1 MSLRSQHR
9 LEQQSLTTPSKHAEL
24 GYNLRFFVYTAIIEI
39 AVRLQ
44 NRTCSD
50 YRKGAVMHKPASCVL
65 SIALSLVLSV
75 GLIPSPAFAAI
86 GNASE
91 PTAQSNDQS
100 NNNAT
105 STPSSQD
112 QQIAQIPS
120 TEPEAS
126 SESAEPSNQSD
137 TPSANQASSET
148 PVVDWTT
155 YGTCE
160 WMITSDGTLT
170 IRPANGAATGEL
182 GAPISH
188 QGSSSIPTRPWFDHR
203 YDITAAVASGCIA
216 GNLSGLFAGLTLMK
230 SVDVSSLDTSR
241 ATNMSSMF
249 YCCSALTKLDL
260 SYLNT
265 ANATDMSHM
274 FYSCSALT
282 ALDVSSF
289 NTSQVTNMSHMFQGC
304 ANLQA
309 ANVAGFD
316 TKNATSMSNLFAG
329 CSTLQAINCSNFN
342 TSNVTD
348 LSYMFSG
355 CEFLQTI
362 DLSSFNTQKVTN
374 VSFMFDGCKQLR
386 SINLSS
392 FDASN
397 ISSFHI
403 RDSYG
408 YPFNQCLS
416 LQELTV
422 STSTKWQMPNPG
434 GNGSTGKWVN
444 AATGAAYDP
453 DSVPKNTA
461 ATYMAQINIDDSFF
475 NIDLSDETYAGGNP
489 ITKTVASELVENVD
503 YTVEYQDNVNAGTAT
518 MTINGIGRCLGS
530 ITKNFTINK
539 ADPYWPHGWHVD
551 IVCGRP
557 LSSVE
562 LQEGYTWNDP
572 NAHIDNPGSYTY
584 YATYTPEDTANY
596 NILDNIAFTVNAV
609 KVNGAPIVDWTQ
621 FGTCEWQISANGVLT
636 IRPANGLSGELGDF
650 SAGSPWW
657 RYSDSINRVVIQGKV
672 SGDVSG
678 GDPVAFNCSLFGGL
692 TKTKTCDLSGL
703 DTSNSTSLQGM
714 FWQCASLEDVDLS
727 SLNTSRVTNMSRMFT
742 GCKNLRSVTMTG
754 IDTSHVTDFSYLF
767 RECSSL
773 SDIDAAYLNTSSAL
787 DMTHMFAATGIST
800 IDLSHFDTSNVKSMD
815 GLLSACKHLKE
826 INLSSFDTSKL
837 GEKPDLFYNC
847 PSLERITVGD
857 KCAVSFPEPG
867 GSRATGNWINTA
879 SNEVYAPIN
888 VPANVAATYEAQLD
902 VTQFPFFYNP
912 DDVTYTGSPIE
923 KKVTSTLKQGRDYTV
938 AYANN
943 TKVGTAAIT
952 IAGAGRY
959 AGSMELPYDI
969 VKATPSYPEVK
980 GLAATCGQKLSD
992 IALPEGFAWE
1002 GDASA
1007 TIDTPGWPTYTATYT
1022 PADTANYS
1030 TVSGIEV
1037 TVHAMQ
1043 PIDASMFS
1051 IEDTDIRYTGNPV
1064 MPTVTSSTVP
1074 SDQYTVTYEN
1084 NVAIGQ
1090 ATAIVTANDQNYSG
1104 TCKIPFEIK
1113 PTNAAANYQH
1123 STTAQSG
1130 DILLTVQWNDPKLGQ
1145 ETTFHVSATGGS
1157 GTYRFRMD
1165 APTYMDPDGSNE
1177 SVADPSRN
1185 QWQQYTGECASH
1197 DYQFEMTASGTYYL
1211 RFYLMDKTAGV
1222 YYLRANVFASANDD
1236 AYPAVST
1243 IVKSAVDKCNT
1254 ETDGSDYARALWL
1267 HDWTLDQLEYD
1278 HNLNWCSAESGLTR
1292 HQGTCESYQR
1302 IYAKLLNAAGIA
1314 NGRITGN
1321 GHTWNAVKIDGKW
1334 CQMDLTW
1341 DDTND
1346 NWYGDLDQR
1355 HLYFGLTDELMA
1367 IAHSD
1372 HTKNYQAEGYANRST
1387 DLSNNYFV
1395 RNGKADEWAGTYA
1408 DRIQQHLDA
1417 RETEFGIN
1425 ADNQSFPPSISG
1437 IQNAIVAYAINQR
1450 EWKVNGGKVDL
1461 TAASNVTTQSNNIW
1475 SAGFD
1480 CTAVYPNSKPLG
1492 WRLENGTWYYIE
1504 ADGSAATGWRQ
1515 IGGASYCFGDDGAMA
1530 TGWVEDSGKRYYLR
1544 ESGSLAKEG
1553 WLLLGGTWYYIE
1565 KDGAA
1570 ATGWREA
1577 SGARYLLSSDGAMLT
1592 GWQEVSGKRYYLSES
1607 GRAAQQGWLLLD
1619 GTWYY
1624 IEADGSAATG
1634 WRQIGGASYYFGD
1647 DGAMLTGWVE
1657 DSGKRYYLRESGSL
1671 AKEGWLLLGGTWY
1684 YIEKDGAAATGWR
1697 EASGARY
1704 LLSSDGAMLTG
1715 WQEVSGKRYYLS
1727 ESGRAAQQ
1735 GWLLLDGT
1743 WYYIEA
1749 DGSAATGW
1757 RQIGGAS
1764 YYFGDDGAMATG

>member
-1 MSLRSQHR
+1 M
-9 LEQQSLTTPSKHAEL
+9 PSKQL
-24 GYNLRFFVYTAIIEI
+24 KLVYNLRFFVYTAIIEI

-44 NRTCSD
+44 NRICSD
-50 YRKGAVMHKPASCVL
+50 YRKGAVMRKPASCVL

-91 PTAQSNDQS
+91 PTVQSNERS
-100 NNNAT
+100 NDNAT
-105 STPSSQD
+105 SASSNQD
-112 QQIAQIPS
+112 QQLARTPS
-120 TEPEAS
+120 TEPEAN
-126 SESAEPSNQSD
+126 SESTESSNQSD
-137 TPSANQASSET
+137 TPSANHASSES

-160 WMITSDGTLT
+160 WMITSNGTLI

-182 GAPISH
+182 GAPIAS
-188 QGSSSIPTRPWFDHR
+188 QGTLPVPVRPWFDRR
-203 YDITAAVASGCIA
+203 YDITAAVANGCIT
-216 GNLSGLFAGLTLMK
+216 GDLSGLFANLTLMK
-230 SVDVSSLDTSR
+230 SVDISSLDTSQ

-249 YCCSALTKLDL
+249 YCCKALTELDL
-260 SYLNT
+260 SRLNT
-265 ANATDMSHM
+265 ANVTDMSNM
-274 FYSCSALT
+274 FNGCSAIT
-282 ALDVSSF
+282 TLDTSTF
-289 NTSQVTNMSHMFQGC
+289 NTSQVTNMSNMFQGC
-304 ANLQA
+304 SNLQTA
-309 ANVAGFD
+309 KVAGFD
-316 TKNATSMSNLFAG
+316 TKNVTSMGGLFAG
-329 CSTLQAINCSNFN
+329 CCALQAIDCSNFN
-342 TSNVTD
+342 TSSVTD
-348 LSYMFSG
+348 LRSMFTG
-355 CEFLQTI
+355 CETLQTI
-362 DLSSFNTQKVTN
+362 DLSSFNTPKVSD

-397 ISSFHI
+397 ISYFQT

-416 LQELTV
+416 LQEFTV
-422 STSTKWQMPNPG
+422 SASTKWQMPNPG

-444 AATGAAYDP
+444 AATGTAYDP

-461 ATYMAQINIDDSFF
+461 ATYIAQINIDDSFF
-475 NIDLSDETYAGGNP
+475 DIDLTDETYAGGNP
-489 ITKTVASELVENVD
+489 ITKTIASKLAENVD

-539 ADPYWPHGWHVD
+539 ADPYWPHGWYVD
-551 IVCGRP
+551 IVCGKP

-621 FGTCEWQISANGVLT
+621 FGTCEWQISADGMLT
-636 IRPANGLSGELGDF
+636 IRPANGASGELGDF

-657 RYSDSINRVVIQGKV
+657 HYSDSIVSAVIQSKV
-672 SGDVSG
+672 SGYVARENP
-678 GDPVAFNCSLFGGL
+678 GDFNRTLFGGL
-692 TKTKTCDLSGL
+692 TKMRTCDLSGL
-703 DTSNSTSLQGM
+703 DISNNTSLQGM
-714 FWQCASLEDVDLS
+714 FDYCKSLESVDLS
-727 SLNTSRVTNMSRMFT
+727 SLDTSQVTDMSYLFSS
-742 GCKNLRSVTMTG
+742 CSNLRSVNLSN
-754 IDTSHVTDFSYLF
+754 IDTSNVENFLSLF
-767 RECSSL
+767 QGCTSL
-773 SDIDAAYLNTSSAL
+773 TDIDVTGLNTSNVRNMSY
-787 DMTHMFAATGIST
+787 MFADTGIST
-800 IDLSHFDTSNVKSMD
+800 IDLSHFDTSSVTSMNMMF
-815 GLLSACKHLKE
+815 SVCKHLKE
-826 INLSSFDTSKL
+826 IDLSSFDMSKL
-837 GEKPDLFYNC
+837 GETPDLFYNC

-879 SNEVYAPIN
+879 SNEIYAPIN
-888 VPANVAATYEAQLD
+888 VPANVAATYESQLD

-980 GLAATCGQKLSD
+980 GLTATCGQKLSD

-1007 TIDTPGWPTYTATYT
+1007 TVDTPGWPTYTATYT

-1037 TVHAMQ
+1037 TVHATQ

-1084 NVAIGQ
+1084 NAAIGQ
-1090 ATAIVTANDQNYSG
+1090 ATAIVTANNQNYSG

-1113 PTNAAANYQH
+1113 PTNAATNYQH

-1130 DILLTVQWNDPKLGQ
+1130 DIMLTVQWNDPKLGQ

-1157 GTYRFRMD
+1157 GAYQFRMD

-1243 IVKSAVDKCNT
+1243 IVKSAVDKCNA
-1254 ETDGSDYARALWL
+1254 ETDGSDYARALRL

-1278 HNLNWCSAESGLTR
+1278 HSLNWCSAESGLTR

-1302 IYAKLLNAAGIA
+1302 IYAKLLDAAGIA

-1372 HTKNYQAEGYANRST
+1372 HTANYQAEGYAYRST

-1395 RNGKADEWAGTYA
+1395 RNGKADEWAEAYA

-1417 RETEFGIN
+1417 KETEFSID

-1437 IQNAIVAYAINQR
+1437 IQNGIIAYAMNQR
-1450 EWKVNGGKVDL
+1450 EWSTTDGTVTL
-1461 TAASNVTTQSNNIW
+1461 TATSNVTTVSSYEW
-1475 SAGFD
+1475 SAKFDFEVEFPEIFTVEYFDAGSDRPSPTTTRVTFGVASGTATSSELGFGSPGS
-1480 CTAVYPNSKPLG
+1480 TFAG
-1492 WRLENGTWYYIE
+1492 WRCYRDC
-1504 ADGSAATGWRQ
+1504 DGKWW
-1515 IGGASYCFGDDGAMA
+1515 ASTPSGP
-1530 TGWVEDSGKRYYLR
+1530 GWVSAPGGVLPEGCSYILLR
-1544 ESGSLAKEG
+1544 
-1553 WLLLGGTWYYIE
+1553 
-1565 KDGAA
+1565 DGVRLD
-1570 ATGWREA
+1570 AT
-1577 SGARYLLSSDGAMLT
+1577 ART
-1592 GWQEVSGKRYYLSES
+1592 GVVRLY
-1607 GRAAQQGWLLLD
+1607 AQYDWF
-1619 GTWYY
+1619 T
-1624 IEADGSAATG
+1624 
-1634 WRQIGGASYYFGD
+1634 
-1647 DGAMLTGWVE
+1647 
-1657 DSGKRYYLRESGSL
+1657 K
-1671 AKEGWLLLGGTWY
+1671 
-1684 YIEKDGAAATGWR
+1684 
-1697 EASGARY
+1697 
-1704 LLSSDGAMLTG
+1704 
-1715 WQEVSGKRYYLS
+1715 
-1727 ESGRAAQQ
+1727 
-1735 GWLLLDGT
+1735 
-1743 WYYIEA
+1743 
-1749 DGSAATGW
+1749 
-1757 RQIGGAS
+1757 
-1764 YYFGDDGAMATG
+1764 

>member
-1 MSLRSQHR
+1 MPPKQLK
-9 LEQQSLTTPSKHAEL
+9 LV
-24 GYNLRFFVYTAIIEI
+24 YNLRFFVYTAITEI

-44 NRTCSD
+44 NRICSN
-50 YRKGAVMHKPASCVL
+50 YRKGAVMRKPASCVL

-86 GNASE
+86 DNASE
-91 PTAQSNDQS
+91 PTAQSNDRPNDNTTSAPS
-100 NNNAT
+100 N
-105 STPSSQD
+105 QD
-112 QQIAQIPS
+112 QQLAQTSSTKPEANSES
-120 TEPEAS
+120 TES
-126 SESAEPSNQSD
+126 SNQSD
-137 TPSANQASSET
+137 TPSANQASSES

-160 WMITSDGTLT
+160 WMITSNGTLI

-182 GAPISH
+182 GAPIAS
-188 QGSSSIPTRPWFDHR
+188 QGTLPVPVRPWFDRR
-203 YDITAAVASGCIA
+203 YDITAAVANGCIT
-216 GNLSGLFAGLTLMK
+216 GDLSGLFANLTLMK
-230 SVDVSSLDTSR
+230 SVDISSLDTSQ

-249 YCCSALTKLDL
+249 YCCKALTELDPSRL
-260 SYLNT
+260 STTNV
-265 ANATDMSHM
+265 TDMSNM
-274 FYSCSALT
+274 FNECSAIT
-282 ALDVSSF
+282 TLDVSTF
-289 NTSQVTNMSHMFQGC
+289 DTSQVTNMSHMFQGC
-304 ANLQA
+304 TNLQA
-309 ANVAGFD
+309 VNVAGFD
-316 TKNATSMSNLFAG
+316 TKNVTSMSSLFAG
-329 CSTLQAINCSNFN
+329 CSTLQTIDCSNFN
-342 TSNVTD
+342 TPNVTD
-348 LSYMFSG
+348 LGYMFSG
-355 CEFLQTI
+355 CGTLQTI
-362 DLSSFNTQKVTN
+362 DLSSFNTPKVSN
-374 VSFMFDGCKQLR
+374 ISFMFDGCKQLR
-386 SINLSS
+386 SIDLSS

-397 ISSFHI
+397 VSYFQT

-408 YPFNQCLS
+408 YPFSQCPS
-416 LQELTV
+416 LQKLTV
-422 STSTKWQMPNPG
+422 SASTKWQMPNPG

-444 AATGAAYDP
+444 AATGAAYNP

-530 ITKNFTINK
+530 ITKNFAINK

-596 NILDNIAFTVNAV
+596 NILDNIAFYVNAV

-621 FGTCEWQISANGVLT
+621 FGTCEWQISADGVLT
-636 IRPANGLSGELGDF
+636 IRPANQLCGELGDF

-678 GDPVAFNCSLFGGL
+678 GGPGSSFNCSLFGGL
-692 TKTKTCDLSGL
+692 TKMRTCDLSGL

-714 FWQCASLEDVDLS
+714 FWQCTSLEDVDLT
-727 SLNTSRVTNMSRMFT
+727 SLNTSRVTNMNGMFT
-742 GCKNLRSVTMTG
+742 GCKNLRSVNMTG

-767 RECSSL
+767 RDCSSL
-773 SDIDAAYLNTSSAL
+773 SNIDTAYLNTSNAL
-787 DMTHMFAATGIST
+787 DMTHMFANTGIST
-800 IDLSHFDTSNVKSMD
+800 IDLSSLDTSNAKSM
-815 GLLSACKHLKE
+815 GGMFSACKHLKE
-826 INLSSFDTSKL
+826 IDISSFDMSKL
-837 GEKPDLFYNC
+837 GEKPDSFFYNC

-879 SNEVYAPIN
+879 SNEIYAPIN
-888 VPANVAATYEAQLD
+888 VPANVAATYESQLD

-943 TKVGTAAIT
+943 TKVGTATIT

-980 GLAATCGQKLSD
+980 GLTATCGQKLSD

-1007 TIDTPGWPTYTATYT
+1007 TVDTPGWPTYAATYT
-1022 PADTANYS
+1022 PTDTANYS

-1037 TVHAMQ
+1037 TVHATQ

-1090 ATAIVTANDQNYSG
+1090 ATAIVTANNRNYSG

-1113 PTNAAANYQH
+1113 PTNAATNYQH

-1130 DILLTVQWNDPKLGQ
+1130 DIMLTVQWNDPQLGQ
-1145 ETTFHVSATGGS
+1145 KTTFHVSATGGS
-1157 GTYRFRMD
+1157 GAYRFRMD
-1165 APTYMDPDGSNE
+1165 APTYMDHDGSSE

-1185 QWQQYTGECASH
+1185 QWLQYTGECASH

-1211 RFYLMDKTAGV
+1211 RFYLMDKTVGV
-1222 YYLRANVFASANDD
+1222 YYLRANVFASANDN

-1243 IVKSAVDKCNT
+1243 IVKSAVDKCNA

-1278 HNLNWCSAESGLTR
+1278 YNLNWCSAESGLTR

-1314 NGRITGN
+1314 NGRIEGN

-1372 HTKNYQAEGYANRST
+1372 HTANYQAESYAYRST
-1387 DLSNNYFV
+1387 DLGDNYFV
-1395 RNGKADEWAGTYA
+1395 RNGKADEWAEAYA
-1408 DRIQQHLDA
+1408 DRVQKHLDA
-1417 RETEFGIN
+1417 KETEFSID

-1437 IQNAIVAYAINQR
+1437 IQNGIIAYAMNQR
-1450 EWKVNGGKVDL
+1450 EWKANGNVAL
-1461 TAASNVTTQSNNIW
+1461 SAASKI
-1475 SAGFD
+1475 
-1480 CTAVYPNSKPLG
+1480 TADSGAKWTARYDIRASYTDATYYVKYYLSDSSSKPLAECNTPFDSLYTIEMFSAIAGNNQQTASFKG
-1492 WRLENGTWYYIE
+1492 WKMR
-1504 ADGSAATGWRQ
+1504 
-1515 IGGASYCFGDDGAMA
+1515 
-1530 TGWVEDSGKRYYLR
+1530 R
-1544 ESGSLAKEG
+1544 ESDGRWYAQDKAGGRRYVGLVDGKLPDG
-1553 WLLLGGTWYYIE
+1553 YDFCLL
-1565 KDGAA
+1565 KDGARLLKA
-1570 ATGWREA
+1570 APAG
-1577 SGARYLLSSDGAMLT
+1577 SG
-1592 GWQEVSGKRYYLSES
+1592 VSLY
-1607 GRAAQQGWLLLD
+1607 AQLD
-1619 GTWYY
+1619 
-1624 IEADGSAATG
+1624 
-1634 WRQIGGASYYFGD
+1634 
-1647 DGAMLTGWVE
+1647 
-1657 DSGKRYYLRESGSL
+1657 
-1671 AKEGWLLLGGTWY
+1671 
-1684 YIEKDGAAATGWR
+1684 
-1697 EASGARY
+1697 
-1704 LLSSDGAMLTG
+1704 
-1715 WQEVSGKRYYLS
+1715 
-1727 ESGRAAQQ
+1727 
-1735 GWLLLDGT
+1735 
-1743 WYYIEA
+1743 
-1749 DGSAATGW
+1749 
-1757 RQIGGAS
+1757 
-1764 YYFGDDGAMATG
+1764 

>member
-1 MSLRSQHR
+1 MPPKQLK
-9 LEQQSLTTPSKHAEL
+9 LV
-24 GYNLRFFVYTAIIEI
+24 YNLRFFVYTAIIEI

-44 NRTCSD
+44 NRICSD
-50 YRKGAVMHKPASCVL
+50 YRKGAVMRKPASCVL

-91 PTAQSNDQS
+91 PTVQSNERS
-100 NNNAT
+100 NDNAT
-105 STPSSQD
+105 SASSNQD
-112 QQIAQIPS
+112 QQLAQTPS
-120 TEPEAS
+120 TEPEAN
-126 SESAEPSNQSD
+126 SESTESSNQFD
-137 TPSANQASSET
+137 TPSANQASSES

-160 WMITSDGTLT
+160 WMITSNGTLI

-182 GAPISH
+182 GAPIAS
-188 QGSSSIPTRPWFDHR
+188 QGTLSVPVRPWFDRR
-203 YDITAAVASGCIA
+203 YDITAAVANGCIT
-216 GNLSGLFAGLTLMK
+216 GDLSGLFVNLTLMK
-230 SVDVSSLDTSR
+230 SVDISSLDTSQ

-249 YCCSALTKLDL
+249 YCCKALTELDL
-260 SYLNT
+260 SHLNT
-265 ANATDMSHM
+265 TNVTDMSNM
-274 FYSCSALT
+274 FNGCSAIT
-282 ALDVSSF
+282 TLDTSTF
-289 NTSQVTNMSHMFQGC
+289 DTSQVTNMSNMFQGC
-304 ANLQA
+304 SNLQTA
-309 ANVAGFD
+309 KVAGLD
-316 TKNATSMSNLFAG
+316 TKNVTSMGSLFAG
-329 CSTLQAINCSNFN
+329 CCALQAIDCSNFN
-342 TSNVTD
+342 TSSVTD
-348 LSYMFSG
+348 LRSMFTG
-355 CEFLQTI
+355 CETLQTI
-362 DLSSFNTQKVTN
+362 DLSSFNTPKVSD

-397 ISSFHI
+397 ISYFQT

-408 YPFNQCLS
+408 YPFSQCPS
-416 LQELTV
+416 LQKLTV
-422 STSTKWQMPNPG
+422 SASTKWQMPNPG

-444 AATGAAYDP
+444 ADTGAAYDP

-461 ATYMAQINIDDSFF
+461 ATYIAQINIDDSFF
-475 NIDLSDETYAGGNP
+475 DIDLADETYAGGNS
-489 ITKTVASELVENVD
+489 ITKTIASELVENVD

-530 ITKNFTINK
+530 ITKNFAINK

-596 NILDNIAFTVNAV
+596 NILDNIAFYVNAV

-621 FGTCEWQISANGVLT
+621 FGTCEWQIGADGVLT
-636 IRPANGLSGELGDF
+636 IRPANKLCGELGDF

-678 GDPVAFNCSLFGGL
+678 GGPGSSFNCSLFGGL
-692 TKTKTCDLSGL
+692 TKMRTCDLSGL

-714 FWQCASLEDVDLS
+714 FWQCTSLEDVDLT
-727 SLNTSRVTNMSRMFT
+727 SLNTSRVTNMSMMFA
-742 GCKNLRSVTMTG
+742 GCKNLRSVNMTG

-767 RECSSL
+767 RDCSSL
-773 SDIDAAYLNTSSAL
+773 SNIDTAYLNTLNAL
-787 DMTHMFAATGIST
+787 YMTHMFANTGIST
-800 IDLSHFDTSNVKSMD
+800 IDLSNLDTSNAKSMD
-815 GLLSACKHLKE
+815 GMFSACKHLKK
-826 INLSSFDTSKL
+826 IDLSSFDMSKL
-837 GEKPDLFYNC
+837 GEKPDSFFYNC

-867 GSRATGNWINTA
+867 GSRATGNWINTV
-879 SNEVYAPIN
+879 SNEIYAPIN
-888 VPANVAATYEAQLD
+888 VPANVAATYESQLD

-912 DDVTYTGSPIE
+912 DDVTYMGSPIE

-943 TKVGTAAIT
+943 TKVGTATIT

-980 GLAATCGQKLSD
+980 GLTATCGQKLSD

-1007 TIDTPGWPTYTATYT
+1007 TVDTPGWPTYTATYT

-1030 TVSGIEV
+1030 TVSGIEI
-1037 TVHAMQ
+1037 TVHATQ

-1074 SDQYTVTYEN
+1074 SNQYTVTYEN

-1090 ATAIVTANDQNYSG
+1090 ATAIVTANNQNYSG

-1130 DILLTVQWNDPKLGQ
+1130 DIMLTVQWNDPKLGQ

-1157 GTYRFRMD
+1157 GAYQFRMD
-1165 APTYMDPDGSNE
+1165 APTYMDPDGSSE

-1185 QWQQYTGECASH
+1185 QWLQYTGECASR

-1243 IVKSAVDKCNT
+1243 IVKSAVDKCNAD
-1254 ETDGSDYARALWL
+1254 TDGCDYARALWL

-1278 HNLNWCSAESGLTR
+1278 HDLNWCSAESGLTR

-1302 IYAKLLNAAGIA
+1302 IYAKLLDAAGIA

-1321 GHTWNAVKIDGKW
+1321 GHTWNAVKIDDKW

-1372 HTKNYQAEGYANRST
+1372 HTANYQAEGYAYRST
-1387 DLSNNYFV
+1387 DLSDNYFV
-1395 RNGKADEWAGTYA
+1395 RNGKADEWASQYA

-1417 RETEFGIN
+1417 KETEFSID

-1437 IQNAIVAYAINQR
+1437 MQNGVVAYAINQCK
-1450 EWKVNGGKVDL
+1450 WQATGAKVNLVA
-1461 TAASNVTTQSNNIW
+1461 TSNVTEVSNSSW
-1475 SAGFD
+1475 STAFD
-1480 CTAVYPNSKPLG
+1480 CAAKY
-1492 WRLENGTWYYIE
+1492 LESNPDDPAKFNGYFTVQS
-1504 ADGSAATGWRQ
+1504 ALSGGSALDVA
-1515 IGGASYCFGDDGAMA
+1515 
-1530 TGWVEDSGKRYYLR
+1530 
-1544 ESGSLAKEG
+1544 SGSLDPMANIRLWAPNGTSAQVFRFRYDEAAGAYEITNAKSG
-1553 WLLLGGTWYYIE
+1553 LALDVQG
-1565 KDGAA
+1565 GAA
-1570 ATGWREA
+1570 
-1577 SGARYLLSSDGAMLT
+1577 
-1592 GWQEVSGKRYYLSES
+1592 QP
-1607 GRAAQQGWLLLD
+1607 GRNVQQYTRNGTAAQRWQVADNGD
-1619 GTWYY
+1619 GTVTIASAKDPACVLDAAGGKSTPGTNVHLYSANGTTAQKWRLAGSSSALEFNGYFTVQS
-1624 IEADGSAATG
+1624 ALSGGSALDVA
-1634 WRQIGGASYYFGD
+1634 
-1647 DGAMLTGWVE
+1647 
-1657 DSGKRYYLRESGSL
+1657 SGSL
-1671 AKEGWLLLGGTWY
+1671 DPMANIRLWAPNGTSAQVFRFRYDEAAGAYEITNAKSGLALDVQG
-1684 YIEKDGAAATGWR
+1684 GAA
-1697 EASGARY
+1697 
-1704 LLSSDGAMLTG
+1704 
-1715 WQEVSGKRYYLS
+1715 QP
-1727 ESGRAAQQ
+1727 GRNVQQYTRNGTAAQRWQ
-1735 GWLLLDGT
+1735 VADNGDGT
-1743 WYYIEA
+1743 VTIA
-1749 DGSAATGW
+1749 SAKDPACVLDAAGGKSTPGTNVHLYSANGTTAQKW
-1757 RQIGGAS
+1757 RLIAS
-1764 YYFGDDGAMATG
+1764 

>member
-1 MSLRSQHR
+1 MPPKQLK
-9 LEQQSLTTPSKHAEL
+9 LV
-24 GYNLRFFVYTAIIEI
+24 YNLRFFVYTAIIEI

-44 NRTCSD
+44 NRICSD
-50 YRKGAVMHKPASCVL
+50 YRKGAVMRKPASCVL

-91 PTAQSNDQS
+91 PTVQSNERS
-100 NNNAT
+100 NDNAT
-105 STPSSQD
+105 SASSNQD
-112 QQIAQIPS
+112 QQLAQTPS
-120 TEPEAS
+120 TEPEAN
-126 SESAEPSNQSD
+126 SESTESSNQFD
-137 TPSANQASSET
+137 TPSANQASSES

-160 WMITSDGTLT
+160 WMITSNGTLI

-182 GAPISH
+182 GAPIAS
-188 QGSSSIPTRPWFDHR
+188 QGTLSVPVRPWFDRR
-203 YDITAAVASGCIA
+203 YDITAAVANGCIT
-216 GNLSGLFAGLTLMK
+216 GDLSGLFVNLTLMK
-230 SVDVSSLDTSR
+230 SVDISSLDTSQ

-249 YCCSALTKLDL
+249 YCCKALTELDL
-260 SYLNT
+260 SHLNT
-265 ANATDMSHM
+265 TNVTDMSNM
-274 FYSCSALT
+274 FNGCSAIT
-282 ALDVSSF
+282 TLDTSTF
-289 NTSQVTNMSHMFQGC
+289 DTSQVTNMSNMFQGC
-304 ANLQA
+304 SNLQTA
-309 ANVAGFD
+309 KVAGLD
-316 TKNATSMSNLFAG
+316 TKNVTSMGSLFAG
-329 CSTLQAINCSNFN
+329 CCALQAIDCSNFN
-342 TSNVTD
+342 TSSVTD
-348 LSYMFSG
+348 LRSMFTG
-355 CEFLQTI
+355 CETLQTI
-362 DLSSFNTQKVTN
+362 DLSSFNTPKVSD

-397 ISSFHI
+397 ISYFQT

-408 YPFNQCLS
+408 YPFSQCPS
-416 LQELTV
+416 LQKLTV
-422 STSTKWQMPNPG
+422 SASTKWQMPNPG

-444 AATGAAYDP
+444 ADTGAAYDP

-461 ATYMAQINIDDSFF
+461 ATYIAQINIDDSFF
-475 NIDLSDETYAGGNP
+475 DIDLADETYAGGNS
-489 ITKTVASELVENVD
+489 ITKTIASELVENVD

-530 ITKNFTINK
+530 ITKNFAINK

-596 NILDNIAFTVNAV
+596 NILDNIAFYVNAV

-621 FGTCEWQISANGVLT
+621 FGTCEWQIGADGVLT
-636 IRPANGLSGELGDF
+636 IRPANKLCGELGDF

-678 GDPVAFNCSLFGGL
+678 GGPGSSFNCSLFGGL
-692 TKTKTCDLSGL
+692 TKMRTCDLSGL

-714 FWQCASLEDVDLS
+714 FWQCTSLEDVDLT
-727 SLNTSRVTNMSRMFT
+727 SLNTSRVTNMSMMFA
-742 GCKNLRSVTMTG
+742 GCKNLRSVNMTG

-767 RECSSL
+767 RDCSSL
-773 SDIDAAYLNTSSAL
+773 SNIDTAYLNTLNAL
-787 DMTHMFAATGIST
+787 YMTHMFANTGIST
-800 IDLSHFDTSNVKSMD
+800 IDLSNLDTSNAKSMD
-815 GLLSACKHLKE
+815 GMFSACKHLKK
-826 INLSSFDTSKL
+826 IDLSSFDMSKL
-837 GEKPDLFYNC
+837 GEKPDSFFYNC

-879 SNEVYAPIN
+879 SNEIYAPIN
-888 VPANVAATYEAQLD
+888 VPANVAATYESQLD

-980 GLAATCGQKLSD
+980 GLTATCGQKLSD
-992 IALPEGFAWE
+992 IALPEGFTWE

-1037 TVHAMQ
+1037 TVHATQ

-1090 ATAIVTANDQNYSG
+1090 ATAIVTANNQNYSG

-1123 STTAQSG
+1123 GTTAQSG
-1130 DILLTVQWNDPKLGQ
+1130 DIMLTVQWNDPKLGQ

-1157 GTYRFRMD
+1157 GAYRFRMD

-1243 IVKSAVDKCNT
+1243 IVKSAVDKCNA
-1254 ETDGSDYARALWL
+1254 ETDGFDYARALWL

-1314 NGRITGN
+1314 NGRIEGN
-1321 GHTWNAVKIDGKW
+1321 GHTWNAAKIDGKW

-1372 HTKNYQAEGYANRST
+1372 HTKNYQAEGYAYRST

-1395 RNGKADEWAGTYA
+1395 RNGKADEWAEAYA
-1408 DRIQQHLDA
+1408 SRIQQHLDA
-1417 RETEFGIN
+1417 RETEFSID
-1425 ADNQSFPPSISG
+1425 ADNGDFPPSISG
-1437 IQNAIVAYAINQR
+1437 IQNGIVAHAMNQR
-1450 EWKVNGGKVDL
+1450 EWSANSAKIDFTAMSNVITLADSKWKTEYRFTAKYSSPASYTVRYHASDGAAADQRTTKVVVGTPTATL
-1461 TAASNVTTQSNNIW
+1461 TAASLGFSSGSSRFAGWKAHRDWDDAWFVLDRSGNGRW
-1475 SAGFD
+1475 S
-1480 CTAVYPNSKPLG
+1480 
-1492 WRLENGTWYYIE
+1492 RLEGGKLPEGWSFYRY
-1504 ADGSAATGWRQ
+1504 ADGGKVSATAP
-1515 IGGASYCFGDDGAMA
+1515 GGAVDFYA
-1530 TGWVEDSGKRYYLR
+1530 TWE
-1544 ESGSLAKEG
+1544 EPA
-1553 WLLLGGTWYYIE
+1553 
-1565 KDGAA
+1565 
-1570 ATGWREA
+1570 
-1577 SGARYLLSSDGAMLT
+1577 
-1592 GWQEVSGKRYYLSES
+1592 
-1607 GRAAQQGWLLLD
+1607 
-1619 GTWYY
+1619 
-1624 IEADGSAATG
+1624 
-1634 WRQIGGASYYFGD
+1634 
-1647 DGAMLTGWVE
+1647 
-1657 DSGKRYYLRESGSL
+1657 
-1671 AKEGWLLLGGTWY
+1671 
-1684 YIEKDGAAATGWR
+1684 
-1697 EASGARY
+1697 
-1704 LLSSDGAMLTG
+1704 
-1715 WQEVSGKRYYLS
+1715 
-1727 ESGRAAQQ
+1727 
-1735 GWLLLDGT
+1735 
-1743 WYYIEA
+1743 
-1749 DGSAATGW
+1749 
-1757 RQIGGAS
+1757 
-1764 YYFGDDGAMATG
+1764 